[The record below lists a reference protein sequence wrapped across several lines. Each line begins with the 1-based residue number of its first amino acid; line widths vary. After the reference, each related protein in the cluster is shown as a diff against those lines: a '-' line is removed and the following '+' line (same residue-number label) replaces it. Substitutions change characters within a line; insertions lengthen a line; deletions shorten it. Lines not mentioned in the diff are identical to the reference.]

1 MNIIE
6 FIKENQVWVV
16 PIIVA
21 VLSGII
27 AGIFNLLSKNGK
39 YHKQKMGDINNSKI
53 INNNGDLNSK
63 KNKLK

>member
-27 AGIFNLLSKNGK
+27 AGIFNLLSKMEN
-39 YHKQKMGDINNSKI
+39 I
-53 INNNGDLNSK
+53 INK
-63 KNKLK
+63 KWAISIIVILLTLMGI